1 MSLNNIL
8 LEGRKD
14 DFLSKF
20 RGKFTNEELKNIF
33 LLSRDL
39 ASNHKFLMFL
49 GDVLES
55 GNIKYDV
62 AKDIIEKFIKYQ
74 KVLPTKDI
82 YLFKSLSAIQDEINS
97 HENKVRRNVKE
108 LEGADQVYED
118 ERFVVVTPKTHKAS
132 CYYGAGTKWCTAS
145 MNGDSHFDKYN
156 QDGKLFYIIDKT
168 AKSSDR
174 FYKVALLNKYDGGQ
188 TFYDAPD
195 KSFSN
200 EWILGSEEW
209 NRINSEIQSYIQS
222 NYEREIQLF
231 KDKESARLEIERI
244 RKQQQAERNR
254 VRLRQQEERKREDAW
269 NIDNDTEESNFANA
283 VFDVMT
289 DDYGVSVDEEEGE
302 SIYNLVPGNSEHY
315 GLTTFEW
322 LGEDDNGLTFAV
334 GNWDQVH
341 DAAKEYVQ
349 NLWDDMG
356 VEAFGRPLIESHID
370 DERVEEFFR
379 DFYESD
385 VNDSPESYF
394 DEEDM
399 LLSSEQEELI
409 ENLKGKIESLQEK
422 IQELNDIISSSDDT
436 NEISEAYG
444 DIEDAELEIEEAEE
458 EIVAIQESPEGGPS
472 YEMIEDKV
480 DSLVEE
486 VRSNALY
493 YLDEFGIDISDYIDV
508 DSLIEDV
515 LDIDGTGPSLGSY
528 DGAENESSVNNTW
541 YYVYRID

>member
-49 GDVLES
+49 GDALES

-289 DDYGVSVDEEEGE
+289 DDYAVSVDEEEGE
-302 SIYNLVPGNSEHY
+302 SIYNLVPGNSTHY

-334 GNWDQVH
+334 GGWGEVH
-341 DAAKEYVQ
+341 DTAKEYVQ

-422 IQELNDIISSSDDT
+422 IQELNDIISSSDDSD
-436 NEISEAYG
+436 EITDAY
-444 DIEDAELEIEEAEE
+444 DAIEDAELEIEEAEE
-458 EIVAIQESPEGGPS
+458 EIGAIQESPEGGPS
-472 YEMIEDKV
+472 YEMIEDKI

-515 LDIDGTGPSLGSY
+515 LDIDGTGPSLSSY
-528 DGAENESSVNNTW
+528 DGVENESSVNNTW

>member
-458 EIVAIQESPEGGPS
+458 EIGAIQESPEGGPS
-472 YEMIEDKV
+472 YEMIEDKI

>member
-14 DFLSKF
+14 DFLAKF

-302 SIYNLVPGNSEHY
+302 SIYNLVPGNSTHY

-472 YEMIEDKV
+472 YEMIEDKI

-528 DGAENESSVNNTW
+528 DGAENESSINNTW

>member
-14 DFLSKF
+14 DFLAKF
-20 RGKFTNEELKNIF
+20 RSKFTNEELKNIF

-254 VRLRQQEERKREDAW
+254 ARLRQQEERKREDAW
-269 NIDNDTEESNFANA
+269 NIDNDTEESNLANA

-302 SIYNLVPGNSEHY
+302 SIYNLVPGNYAHY

-322 LGEDDNGLTFAV
+322 LGEDDNGVTFAV

-422 IQELNDIISSSDDT
+422 IQELNDIISSSDDSD
-436 NEISEAYG
+436 EITDAY
-444 DIEDAELEIEEAEE
+444 DAIEDAELEIEEAEE
-458 EIVAIQESPEGGPS
+458 EIGAIQESPEGGPS

-528 DGAENESSVNNTW
+528 DGAENESKINDTW